1 MKKLWAVLL
10 ATVVIAG
17 CGHTRMDYV
26 GVAPAGMD
34 RDQAVSIVEQA
45 FYEDYSKTKPQS
57 VAVTDEYIL
66 LSDGVVSN
74 GTSFG
79 SATAIGSGAIAA
91 GSSRVVTKEM
101 GQRIYLRSIGD
112 VGVFQHKM
120 KKGRYAVVIRA
131 KDGSQLRA
139 LRTHSLESAQ
149 RFADAIA
156 YLKAHRA

>member
-91 GSSRVVTKEM
+91 GSSRVVT
-101 GQRIYLRSIGD
+101 
-112 VGVFQHKM
+112 
-120 KKGRYAVVIRA
+120 
-131 KDGSQLRA
+131 
-139 LRTHSLESAQ
+139 
-149 RFADAIA
+149 
-156 YLKAHRA
+156 

>member
-1 MKKLWAVLL
+1 MKKLWAVLITTL
-10 ATVVIAG
+10 VLAG
-17 CGHTRMDYV
+17 CGHTRMNYV
-26 GVAPAGMD
+26 GAPPAGMN
-34 RDQAVSIVEQA
+34 REQAVSIVEQV

-57 VAVTDEYIL
+57 VVVTDEYIL

-74 GTSFG
+74 GSSFG

-131 KDGSQLRA
+131 TDGSTLRA
-139 LRTHSLESAQ
+139 VRTRSLENAQ

-156 YLKAHRA
+156 YLKARRA